1 MWLGKA
7 RGTRKIPQNLDISQ
21 NKYELFFR
29 VKMDPSVKTSIE
41 KRLIESGEKERL
53 KVLINN
59 QIIQCCRMNFFTLN
73 KGMIRSLEI
82 EIRL

>member
-1 MWLGKA
+1 MLNYFRIILRQFLDRALWLGKA

-53 KVLINN
+53 KVLIDNP
-59 QIIQCCRMNFFTLN
+59 IIQCT
-73 KGMIRSLEI
+73 G
-82 EIRL
+82 